1 MGRFGIWKRVSN
13 EVSFMENKI
22 KSVVFAIIALVLLS
36 PVALALDASQS
47 AGQIEIR
54 NESYYTPFPV
64 EPGTYFDFFASV
76 KNSGKD
82 TLSVTCGLDPK
93 YPFSMDAGEE
103 NYRTFTRM
111 AEAKEAL
118 LNFRVRVAD
127 TAVEGTNYLD
137 FTCRN
142 LDTGQANTVQFKV
155 SVKAKAS
162 TVNIVSV
169 VSDPETIRP
178 GQKAT
183 LNVFVN
189 SASPNYLRDFKIS
202 LSMGSD
208 AFPFAVVGGTNEKL
222 VSEILPYQS
231 ANFSFELMAY
241 PSASSGVYKLPIA
254 VTYTDKLGRSY
265 SINQSSGLVVGS
277 EPNLEIAAESTEVT
291 RAGATGK
298 VIFRVMNR
306 GLVNVKTLRLEL
318 RPSKDYVILS
328 APSQFIGSIN
338 ADDFETAEFR
348 IHVSENATGPL
359 ELVANMYYSDTS
371 NAEFASAASAELP
384 LFTQVE
390 AIQYGLETIPDN
402 TLTYIIL
409 LLVVLYA
416 LYKFVLPPVAGF
428 VSEYFGKQKAKK

>member
-1 MGRFGIWKRVSN
+1 MDVSN
-13 EVSFMENKI
+13 EVSFMKNEI

-36 PVALALDASQS
+36 PVALALDGSKL
-47 AGQIEIR
+47 AGQIEVR

-76 KNSGKD
+76 KNVGKD

-111 AEAKEAL
+111 AESKEAL
-118 LNFRVRVAD
+118 LNFRVRVSD

-137 FTCRN
+137 FTCLN
-142 LDTGQANTVQFKV
+142 IDTGQANTVQFKV
-155 SVKAKAS
+155 SIKAKAS
-162 TVNIVSV
+162 TVNIASV
-169 VSDPETIRP
+169 TASPATIRP

-183 LNVFVN
+183 LTISVD

-202 LSMGSD
+202 LGVGSD
-208 AFPFAVVGGTNEKL
+208 ALPFAVIGGTNEKL
-222 VSEILPYQS
+222 VSEIAPHQS
-231 ANFSFELMAY
+231 TNFSFDLMAY
-241 PSASSGVYKLPIA
+241 PSAASGVYKLPIA
-254 VTYTDKLGRSY
+254 ITYTDKLGRSY

-291 RAGATGK
+291 RAGSTGK

-306 GLVNVKTLRLEL
+306 GLVNVKTLRLEIQ
-318 RPSKDYVILS
+318 PSKDYVILS

-348 IHVSENATGPL
+348 IHVSENATSPL
-359 ELVANMYYSDTS
+359 ALNAKMYYSDTS
-371 NAEFASAASAELP
+371 NAEFSSAAMAALP

-390 AIQYGLETIPDN
+390 AIQYGLEKIPDN
-402 TLTYIIL
+402 TLMYIIL
-409 LLVVLYA
+409 ILVVLYL
-416 LYKFVLPPVAGF
+416 LYKYALPPVSGF

>member
-1 MGRFGIWKRVSN
+1 MKN
-13 EVSFMENKI
+13 EMKI
-22 KSVVFAIIALVLLS
+22 LFALMAVVLLS
-36 PVALALDASQS
+36 PVAFALDASQS
-47 AGQIEIR
+47 AGQIEVR

-64 EPGTYFDFFASV
+64 EPGNYFDFFASV
-76 KNSGKD
+76 KNSGTD

-142 LDTGQANTVQFKV
+142 IDTGQANTVQFKV
-155 SVKAKAS
+155 IIKAKAS
-162 TVNIVSV
+162 TVNIASV
-169 VSDPETIRP
+169 TTDPATIRP

-183 LNVFVN
+183 LTIVVD

-202 LSMGSD
+202 LGIGSD
-208 AFPFAVVGGTNEKL
+208 TLPFAVIGGTNEKL
-222 VSEILPYQS
+222 VSEIAPLQS
-231 ANFSFELMAY
+231 TTFSFDLMAY
-241 PSASSGVYKLPIA
+241 PSAASGVYKLPITI
-254 VTYTDKLGRSY
+254 TYSDKLGRAY
-265 SINQSSGLVVGS
+265 SISQSSGLVVGS
-277 EPNLEIAAESTEVT
+277 QPNLELAAESTDIVQP
-291 RAGATGK
+291 GATGK

-306 GLVNVKTLRLEL
+306 GLVNVKTLRIEMQ
-318 RPSKDYVILS
+318 PSKDYVILS

-359 ELVANMYYSDTS
+359 ALPAKLYYSDTS
-371 NAEFASAASAELP
+371 NAEFATAATASLP
-384 LFTQVE
+384 LFSQVE
-390 AIQYGLETIPDN
+390 AIQYGLEKIPDN
-402 TLTYIIL
+402 TLIYIL
-409 LLVVLYA
+409 LAIVVLYL
-416 LYKFVLPPVAGF
+416 LYKYALPPVSGF
-428 VSEYFGKQKAKK
+428 ISEYFGKQRQAKKQRD

>member
-1 MGRFGIWKRVSN
+1 MDVSN
-13 EVSFMENKI
+13 EVSFMKNEI

-36 PVALALDASQS
+36 PVALALDGSKL
-47 AGQIEIR
+47 AGQIEVR

-76 KNSGKD
+76 KNVGKD

-142 LDTGQANTVQFKV
+142 VDTGQVNTVQFTV
-155 SVKAKAS
+155 SIKARAS
-162 TVNIVSV
+162 TVNIASV
-169 VSDPETIRP
+169 LSDPATIRP

-183 LNVFVN
+183 LTVAVD

-202 LSMGSD
+202 LGVGSD
-208 AFPFAVVGGTNEKL
+208 TLPFAVVGGTNEKL
-222 VSEILPYQS
+222 VSEIAPYQS
-231 ANFSFELMAY
+231 TNFSFDLMAY
-241 PSASSGVYKLPIA
+241 PSASAGVYKLPITI
-254 VTYTDKLGRSY
+254 TYSDKLGRAY
-265 SINQSSGLVVGS
+265 SISQSSGLVVGS
-277 EPNLEIAAESTEVT
+277 QPNLELAAESSEVS

-298 VIFRVMNR
+298 IIFRVMNR
-306 GLVNVKTLRLEL
+306 GLVNVKTLRIEVQ
-318 RPSKDYVILS
+318 PSKDYVILS
-328 APSQFIGSIN
+328 SPSQFIGSIN
-338 ADDFETAEFR
+338 SDDFETAEFR

-359 ELVANMYYSDTS
+359 ALNAKMYYSDTS
-371 NAEFASAASAELP
+371 NAEFASAATATMP
-384 LFTQVE
+384 LFTQME

-402 TLTYIIL
+402 TLMYAIL
-409 LLVVLYA
+409 LLVVLYL
-416 LYKFVLPPVAGF
+416 LYKYVLPPVSGF
-428 VSEYFGKQKAKK
+428 VAEYFGRQKAKK

>member
-1 MGRFGIWKRVSN
+1 MNRN
-13 EVSFMENKI
+13 EPRMLFFALI
-22 KSVVFAIIALVLLS
+22 AVVLFS
-36 PVALALDASQS
+36 PAALALDGSQS
-47 AGQIEIR
+47 AGQIELR

-76 KNSGKD
+76 KNAGKD

-118 LNFRVRVAD
+118 LNFRVHVAD

-137 FTCRN
+137 FTCKN
-142 LDTGQANTVQFKV
+142 LDTGQSNTIQLKV

-202 LSMGSD
+202 LGVGSD

-222 VSEILPYQS
+222 VSEVAPYQS

-241 PSASSGVYKLPIA
+241 PSASSGVYKLPIT
-254 VTYTDKLGRSY
+254 VTYSDKLGRSY

-291 RAGATGK
+291 RAGSTGK

-306 GLVNVKTLRLEL
+306 GLVNVKTLRIEMQ
-318 RPSKDYVILS
+318 PSKDYVILT

-338 ADDFETAEFR
+338 ADDFETAEFS

-359 ELVANMYYSDTS
+359 ALNAKLYYSDTS
-371 NAEFASAASAELP
+371 NAEFASAAAASLP
-384 LFTQVE
+384 LFSQVE
-390 AIQYGLETIPDN
+390 AIQYGLEKIPDN
-402 TLTYIIL
+402 TLLYIIL
-409 LLVVLYA
+409 LLVVLYL
-416 LYKFVLPPVAGF
+416 LYKYALPPVSGF
-428 VSEYFGKQKAKK
+428 VSEYFGRQKAKK

>member
-1 MGRFGIWKRVSN
+1 LDVSN
-13 EVSFMENKI
+13 EVSFMKNEI

-36 PVALALDASQS
+36 PVALALDGSKL
-47 AGQIEIR
+47 AGQIEVR

-64 EPGTYFDFFASV
+64 ESGTYFDFFASV
-76 KNSGKD
+76 KNVGKD

-111 AEAKEAL
+111 AESKEAL

-127 TAVEGTNYLD
+127 SAVEGTYYLD
-137 FTCRN
+137 FTCKN
-142 LDTGQANTVQFKV
+142 IDTGQVNTVQFKI
-155 SVKAKAS
+155 SIKAKAA
-162 TVNIVSV
+162 TVNIESV
-169 VSDPETIRP
+169 TSNPGTIRP

-202 LSMGSD
+202 LGVGTD
-208 AFPFAVVGGTNEKL
+208 ALPFAVIGGTNEKL
-222 VSEILPYQS
+222 VSEIAPQQS
-231 ANFSFELMAY
+231 VNFSFELMAY
-241 PSASSGVYKLPIA
+241 PSADSGVYKLPITI
-254 VTYTDKLGRSY
+254 TYSDKLGQSY
-265 SINQSSGLVVGS
+265 SITQSSGLVIGS
-277 EPNLEIAAESTEVT
+277 EPNLELAAESSEVS
-291 RAGATGK
+291 RAGSTGK

-306 GLVNVKTLRLEL
+306 GLVNVKTLRLEIQ
-318 RPSKDYVILS
+318 PSKDYVILS

-359 ELVANMYYSDTS
+359 ALNAKLYYSDTS
-371 NAEFASAASAELP
+371 NAEFSSVAVASLP

-402 TLTYIIL
+402 TLMYIIL
-409 LLVVLYA
+409 LLVVLYL
-416 LYKFVLPPVAGF
+416 LYKYVLPPVSGF
-428 VSEYFGKQKAKK
+428 VTEYFGKQKAKK